1 MGCELKKR
9 RKKIRFSHTR
19 LEKPDGA
26 AKLHN
31 KLDMMHK
38 NVHDKASGA
47 ISAVSDHTGPKS
59 KRPEPPHFRAF
70 LTRFRDITA
79 TTQT

>member
-1 MGCELKKR
+1 MGCVLKKR
-9 RKKIRFSHTR
+9 RKKNQVRNTH
-19 LEKPDGA
+19 LQKPDGA

-38 NVHDKASGA
+38 NVHEKASGA
-47 ISAVSDHTGPKS
+47 ISAVSDLTGPTS
-59 KRPEPPHFRAF
+59 KRPEPPHFRDF
-70 LTRFRDITA
+70 LRRLRDIIA